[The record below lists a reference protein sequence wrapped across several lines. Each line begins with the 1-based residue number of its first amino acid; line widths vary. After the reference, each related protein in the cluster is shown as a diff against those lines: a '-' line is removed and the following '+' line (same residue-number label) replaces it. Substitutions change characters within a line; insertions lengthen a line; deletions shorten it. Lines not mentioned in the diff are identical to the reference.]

1 MASHV
6 IVDGYNVIRQLPA
19 LADRERRSLEAGR
32 TALIDRLARY
42 RRATG
47 HRLTVVFDGVE
58 AGWYEEQ
65 RTRERG
71 VEVVYT
77 ARGTRADETIVRIA
91 RDTSRGAVV
100 VVTADRE
107 VARRVERHGGAVV
120 SPAAFEARLD
130 RARDA
135 GHADRPRGA
144 AGAPADVPD
153 PAEGRDD
160 DLEEAPPRPGKRGN
174 PRKAPKAERRAARR
188 MRTL

>member
-1 MASHV
+1 MGSHI
-6 IVDGYNVIRQLPA
+6 IVDGYNVIRRLPA

-42 RRATG
+42 RRITG

-77 ARGTRADETIVRIA
+77 ARGTRADDTIVRIA
-91 RDTSRGAVV
+91 RDASRGAVV

-107 VARRVERHGGAVV
+107 VARQVARGGGAVV
-120 SPAAFEARLD
+120 SPEAFEARLD
-130 RARDA
+130 QA
-135 GHADRPRGA
+135 GR
-144 AGAPADVPD
+144 APAQGDAPD

-160 DLEEAPPRPGKRGN
+160 EPAGPGRGPGKRGN
-174 PRKAPKAERRAARR
+174 PHKAPKAERRAARR
-188 MRTL
+188 MRKL